1 MNNIPNID
9 EFVNKQ
15 SLRNFE
21 FEEGY
26 FVEEIDFRKA
36 LKEFAVLHVQA
47 ALKAAS
53 EKAFAK
59 GDTCSLTTKDH
70 NFFWT
75 FGGSIGRVVMDT
87 DSILNA
93 YPLKNIK

>member
-1 MNNIPNID
+1 MSNIPN
-9 EFVNKQ
+9 
-15 SLRNFE
+15 
-21 FEEGY
+21 
-26 FVEEIDFRKA
+26 VEEFLEREYVHIEHEPGRFIHESDFKKSM
-36 LKEFAVLHVQA
+36 LEFAALHVQA

-59 GDTCSLTTKDH
+59 GDTCSLTTKNN

-93 YPLKNIK
+93 YPLTNIK